1 MALLLRT
8 LAITI
13 CLSSPNYCHS
23 HLSHF
28 VTDMPVDNR
37 KVTKIFEMVGACS
50 AFGGGER
57 GVQGFGA
64 ET

>member
-1 MALLLRT
+1 
-8 LAITI
+8 
-13 CLSSPNYCHS
+13 
-23 HLSHF
+23 
-28 VTDMPVDNR
+28 MPVDNR